1 MEHVILVGM
10 MGAGKTTVGRII
22 SYSTGRSF
30 IDIDQ
35 RIEKQTGMSV
45 YDIIMKRGED
55 YFRRIEKDVVLSL
68 SPKLP
73 SVVSTGGGAV
83 MDNETFYFLKSI
95 GKVIYLK
102 VSPAVLFKRTAN
114 PDTRPLLREGN
125 RLYTIQELLNKRE
138 LRYLESDVIIESD
151 DSSPNEIAEKI
162 IKRLQL

>member
-22 SYSTGRSF
+22 SYTTGRSF

-35 RIEKQTGMSV
+35 RIEKQTGMSIFE
-45 YDIIMKRGED
+45 IITKQGED

-83 MDNETFYFLKSI
+83 MDNEIFSFLKSI
-95 GKVIYLK
+95 GKVVYLK

-114 PDTRPLLREGN
+114 TETRPLLKEGN
-125 RLYTIQELLNKRE
+125 RLHNLQDLLSKRE
-138 LRYLESDVIIESD
+138 PRYLESDVVIEAD
-151 DSSPNEIAEKI
+151 DSSPNEVADKI
-162 IKRLQL
+162 IKRLEL

>member
-22 SYSTGRSF
+22 SYTTGRNF

-35 RIEKQTGMSV
+35 RIEKQTGMSIFE
-45 YDIIMKRGED
+45 IITKQGED
-55 YFRRIEKDVVLSL
+55 YFRRIEKDMVLSL

-73 SVVSTGGGAV
+73 SVVSTGGGAI

-95 GKVIYLK
+95 GKVVYLK

-114 PDTRPLLREGN
+114 TETRPLLKEGN
-125 RLYTIQELLNKRE
+125 RLHSLQDLLGKRE
-138 LRYLESDVIIESD
+138 PRYLESDVVIESD
-151 DSSPNEIAEKI
+151 DSSPNEVADKI